1 VKCFSIKFIVCGN
14 PTMQGE
20 IMTNISEIDVTRT
33 IVNEFLDDFIRNIL
47 DSDVVVVGSGP
58 CGIAAAKY
66 AAELGHKT
74 VMIERNLYAGG
85 GMWQGGYLMPKNTVG
100 APANRILEECGVEHK
115 EVEDGLYVCDSF
127 EMVSKMLASACS
139 AGVKLLNS
147 TNVDDLILKD
157 DHVEGVV
164 IQWFPAK
171 KMPQE
176 MNCMDPVAI
185 RSKVVID
192 ATGHD
197 SFLVKR
203 LSEQRDIIGI
213 KKPIPGCGSLWVDE
227 AEKQTVEHTNEI
239 YPGLIVAGM
248 AATSTYGAPRMGPV
262 FGGMLLAGKKAAELA
277 HEKIMGMK
285 VEGMGRL
292 KVPA

>member
-1 VKCFSIKFIVCGN
+1 
-14 PTMQGE
+14 
-20 IMTNISEIDVTRT
+20 MTNISEIHVTKT
-33 IVNEFLDDFIRNIL
+33 IVNEFLDDFTQNIL
-47 DSDVVVVGSGP
+47 DSDVIVVGSGP
-58 CGIAAAKY
+58 CGTAAAKY
-66 AAELGHKT
+66 CAEKGLKT

-100 APANRILEECGVEHK
+100 YPANKILEECGVALK
-115 EVEDGLYVCDSF
+115 DAGDGLYVCDSF
-127 EMVSKMLASACS
+127 EMVSKMLASACN

-147 TNVDDLILKD
+147 TNVDDIILKE

-171 KMPQE
+171 QMPPF
-176 MNCMDPVAI
+176 MTCMDPIAI

-197 SFLVKR
+197 SELVKR
-203 LSEQRDIIGI
+203 LSAQRPGI
-213 KKPIPGCGSLWVDE
+213 PKPKGCGSLWVDE
-227 AEKQTVEHTNEI
+227 AERLTVEHTHEI

-248 AATSTYGAPRMGPV
+248 AATSTYGAPRMGPI

-277 HEKIMGMK
+277 YEKIMGVSVK
-285 VEGMGRL
+285 GMGNGL
-292 KVPA
+292 KISHRAPDVLVTE

>member
-1 VKCFSIKFIVCGN
+1 
-14 PTMQGE
+14 
-20 IMTNISEIDVTRT
+20 MTNINEIQVTKT
-33 IVNEFLDDFIRNIL
+33 IVNEFLDDFIQNIL

-58 CGIAAAKY
+58 CGVAAAKY

-74 VMIERNLYAGG
+74 VMIERNIYGGG
-85 GMWQGGYLMPKNTVG
+85 GMWQGGYLMPKNTVA
-100 APANRILEECGVEHK
+100 APANKILQECGVNLK
-115 EVEDGLYVCDSF
+115 DAGNGLYVCDSF
-127 EMVSKMLASACS
+127 EMVSKMLASACD

-147 TNVDDLILKD
+147 TNVEDIILKE

-164 IQWFPAK
+164 IQWYPVQQ
-171 KMPQE
+171 MPKFIT
-176 MNCMDPVAI
+176 CMDPIAI

-203 LSEQRDIIGI
+203 LVDQRDIIGV

-227 AEKQTVEHTNEI
+227 AEKQTVELTHEI

-248 AATSTYGAPRMGPV
+248 SATSTYGARAWD
-262 FGGMLLAGKKAAELA
+262 LSSAACSLQER
-277 HEKIMGMK
+277 K
-285 VEGMGRL
+285 RL
-292 KVPA
+292 SLHMRRLWE

>member
-1 VKCFSIKFIVCGN
+1 
-14 PTMQGE
+14 
-20 IMTNISEIDVTRT
+20 MTNINEIQVTKT
-33 IVNEFLDDFIRNIL
+33 IVNEFLDDFIQNIL

-58 CGIAAAKY
+58 CGVAAAKY

-74 VMIERNLYAGG
+74 VMIERNIYGGG

-100 APANRILEECGVEHK
+100 APANKILEECGVNLK
-115 EVEDGLYVCDSF
+115 DVGNGLYVCDSF
-127 EMVSKMLASACS
+127 EMVSKMLASACD

-147 TNVDDLILKD
+147 TNVEDLILKE

-164 IQWFPAK
+164 IQWYPVQQ
-171 KMPQE
+171 MPKFIT
-176 MNCMDPVAI
+176 CMDPIAI

-203 LSEQRDIIGI
+203 LVDQRDIIGV

-227 AEKQTVEHTNEI
+227 AEKQTVELTHEI

-248 AATSTYGAPRMGPV
+248 SATSTYGAPRMGPI

-277 HEKIMGMK
+277 HEKIMGIK
-285 VEGMGRL
+285 VGNVGKLR
-292 KVPA
+292 VPA

>member
-1 VKCFSIKFIVCGN
+1 
-14 PTMQGE
+14 
-20 IMTNISEIDVTRT
+20 MTNISEIHVTKT
-33 IVNEFLDDFIRNIL
+33 IMNEFLDDFIKNIL

-58 CGIAAAKY
+58 CGVTAAKY
-66 AAELGHKT
+66 CAEKGLKT

-100 APANRILEECGVEHK
+100 APANKILEECGVNLK
-115 EVEDGLYVCDSF
+115 DAGNGLYVCDSF
-127 EMVSKMLASACS
+127 EMVSKMLASACD

-147 TNVDDLILKD
+147 TNVDDIILKED
-157 DHVEGVV
+157 YVDGVV

-171 KMPQE
+171 QMPPF
-176 MNCMDPVAI
+176 MTCMDPIAI

-197 SFLVKR
+197 SILVKR
-203 LSEQRDIIGI
+203 LSEQRSGI
-213 KKPIPGCGSLWVDE
+213 PVPKGCGSLWVDE
-227 AEKQTVEHTNEI
+227 AEKQTVELTHEI

-248 AATSTYGAPRMGPV
+248 SATSTYGAPRMGPI

-277 HEKIMGMK
+277 YEKVMGVK
-285 VEGMGRL
+285 DVGKGIKISHHAPDVLVTE
-292 KVPA
+292 

>member
-1 VKCFSIKFIVCGN
+1 
-14 PTMQGE
+14 
-20 IMTNISEIDVTRT
+20 MTNISEIHVTKT
-33 IVNEFLDDFIRNIL
+33 IVNEFLDDFIQNIL

-58 CGIAAAKY
+58 CGASAAKY
-66 AAELGHKT
+66 CAQKGLKT

-100 APANRILEECGVEHK
+100 APANEILEECGVNLK
-115 EVEDGLYVCDSF
+115 NAGDGLYVCDSF
-127 EMVSKMLASACS
+127 EMVSKMLASACD

-147 TNVDDLILKD
+147 TNVDDIILKE
-157 DHVEGVV
+157 DHVDGVV

-171 KMPQE
+171 HMPSF
-176 MNCMDPVAI
+176 MTCMDPISI

-197 SFLVKR
+197 SVLVKR
-203 LSEQRDIIGI
+203 LSEQRSGI
-213 KKPIPGCGSLWVDE
+213 PVPKGCGSLWVDE
-227 AEKQTVEHTNEI
+227 AEKQTVELTHEI

-248 AATSTYGAPRMGPV
+248 SATSTYGAPRMGPI

-277 HEKIMGMK
+277 YEKIKGVK
-285 VEGMGRL
+285 GIKISHRAADVLVTE
-292 KVPA
+292 

>member
-1 VKCFSIKFIVCGN
+1 
-14 PTMQGE
+14 
-20 IMTNISEIDVTRT
+20 MTNINEIQVTKT
-33 IVNEFLDDFIRNIL
+33 IVNEFLDDFIQNIL

-58 CGIAAAKY
+58 CGVAAAKY

-74 VMIERNLYAGG
+74 VMIERNIYGGG

-100 APANRILEECGVEHK
+100 APANKILEECGVNLK
-115 EVEDGLYVCDSF
+115 DVGNGLYVCDSF
-127 EMVSKMLASACS
+127 EMVSKMLASACD

-147 TNVDDLILKD
+147 TNVEDLILKE

-164 IQWFPAK
+164 IQWYPVQQ
-171 KMPQE
+171 MPKFIT
-176 MNCMDPVAI
+176 CMDPIAI

-203 LSEQRDIIGI
+203 LVDQRDIIGV

-227 AEKQTVEHTNEI
+227 AEKQTVELTHEI

-248 AATSTYGAPRMGPV
+248 SATSTYGAPRMGPI

-277 HEKIMGMK
+277 HEKIMGIK
-285 VEGMGRL
+285 VENVGKL

>member
-1 VKCFSIKFIVCGN
+1 
-14 PTMQGE
+14 
-20 IMTNISEIDVTRT
+20 MTNINEIQVTKT
-33 IVNEFLDDFIRNIL
+33 IVNEFLDDFIQNIL

-58 CGIAAAKY
+58 CGVAAAKY

-74 VMIERNLYAGG
+74 VMIERNIYGGG

-100 APANRILEECGVEHK
+100 APANKILEECGVNLK
-115 EVEDGLYVCDSF
+115 DAGDGLYVCDSF
-127 EMVSKMLASACS
+127 EMVSKMLASACD

-147 TNVDDLILKD
+147 TNVEDLILKE

-164 IQWFPAK
+164 IQWYPVQQ
-171 KMPQE
+171 MPKFIT
-176 MNCMDPVAI
+176 CMDPIAI

-197 SFLVKR
+197 SVLVKR
-203 LSEQRDIIGI
+203 LWQQKRLNIDE
-213 KKPIPGCGSLWVDE
+213 PPGCGSLWVDE
-227 AEKQTVEHTNEI
+227 AERLTVELTKEI

-248 AATSTYGAPRMGPV
+248 SATSTYGAPRMGPI

-277 HEKIMGMK
+277 HEKIMGIK
-285 VEGMGRL
+285 VENVGKL